1 MCIKLMT
8 DGDKNQQLRVIRIL
22 QALGSALIQ
31 STVAWILFF
40 AGGFRLS
47 GIGFTILMG
56 GLWVGHISFYLLI
69 RSGFNKRFSDPSLT
83 QALVVWG
90 VFSTLLTLSFMMKF
104 RFMMLPFLLLILIF
118 GAFKMTGRQYIAIV
132 VFIVLGYSSVMGLI
146 YSRYPEMI
154 RLEDEFA
161 CGLAFTLTVL
171 AFSFVGNEISQLR
184 FRLSQR
190 NSELALAMQ
199 QVEQMARTDELTG
212 LINRREMMSLLNRQ
226 KAKADRGKS
235 NFCVCFFDIDHF
247 KRVNDSFGHHVGD
260 VVLKRFAAQ
269 ALKSTRNAD
278 LFARF
283 GGEEFLLLATDN
295 DMEGAATAA
304 ERIRETISG
313 IDFSDLSPDL
323 CVTLS
328 AGVAQFEANEDIRTL
343 LTRADKALYLA
354 KNSGRNCIKMKA
366 KSVKK
371 GDYP

>member
-8 DGDKNQQLRVIRIL
+8 DGDKKQQLRVIRIL

-56 GLWVGHISFYLLI
+56 GLWVGHIIFYLLI

-83 QALVVWG
+83 QAQVIWAI
-90 VFSTLLTLSFMMKF
+90 FST
-104 RFMMLPFLLLILIF
+104 
-118 GAFKMTGRQYIAIV
+118 
-132 VFIVLGYSSVMGLI
+132 
-146 YSRYPEMI
+146 
-154 RLEDEFA
+154 
-161 CGLAFTLTVL
+161 
-171 AFSFVGNEISQLR
+171 
-184 FRLSQR
+184 
-190 NSELALAMQ
+190 
-199 QVEQMARTDELTG
+199 
-212 LINRREMMSLLNRQ
+212 LLNRQ
-226 KAKADRGKS
+226 KAEADRGKS

-295 DMEGAATAA
+295 DIKGAATAA
-304 ERIRETISG
+304 ERIRETIAG

-328 AGVAQFEANEDIRTL
+328 AGVAQFKANEDIRTL

-354 KNSGRNCIKMKA
+354 KNSGRNCIKMEA
-366 KSVKK
+366 KIC
-371 GDYP
+371 